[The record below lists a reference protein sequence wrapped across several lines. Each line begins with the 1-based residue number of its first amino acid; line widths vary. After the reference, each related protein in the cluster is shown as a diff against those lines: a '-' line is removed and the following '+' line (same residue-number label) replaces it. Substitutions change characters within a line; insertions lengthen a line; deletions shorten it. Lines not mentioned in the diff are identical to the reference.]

1 MASSRAPDLTPRGCI
16 MKTFTSILL
25 LIPASLLAPL
35 DGPTERIHRLM
46 DGTQLQGRARV
57 TQTEVRIQTPFGD
70 RVVPR
75 RDYVG
80 PQQVRLEDLKIWYR
94 GATDAVADRD
104 LAGHRRIAE
113 ECRARGY
120 MTGLRRELNAILKTD
135 TDDRWA
141 RALLDRL
148 AKDYRVHKLEG
159 SSKGRDL
166 RRYIDFLFEDLARRD
181 NVGAVFAGSKVRGL
195 PDDLVYRP
203 AMKALKHSKP
213 RVRWLGAHVLR
224 AFGGKPNRVQELFR
238 RSLQDGVWAVRRE
251 CVRSLKA
258 TGDSSLVKLYEK
270 QLTNPKQTLQVRS
283 AQALGELGFEAAAR
297 PLVKALADTWR
308 PNRVHIVNTRQVA
321 YVKDY
326 DVEVAQTA
334 FIADP
339 VVDVLQEGTVL
350 EVALISVSVVR
361 RVYRGAL
368 VRVTGAD
375 FGVDPKKWRAHLDGK

>member
-1 MASSRAPDLTPRGCI
+1 
-16 MKTFTSILL
+16 MKTFVSILL
-25 LIPASLLAPL
+25 LLPVSLLTSP
-35 DGPTERIHRLM
+35 GVPTERIHRLL
-46 DGTQLQGRARV
+46 DGSHVQGRARLSP
-57 TQTEVRIQTPFGD
+57 TEVRLQTPFGD
-70 RVVPR
+70 RVIPR
-75 RDYVG
+75 GDYVG
-80 PQQVRLEDLKIWYR
+80 PQQVRLEDLKTWYR
-94 GATDAVADRD
+94 DATGAIADRD

-113 ECRARGY
+113 ECRALGY
-120 MTGLRRELNAILKTD
+120 MTGLRRELNVILKTD

-148 AKDYRVHKLEG
+148 AKDYRVHRLEG
-159 SSKGRDL
+159 ASKGKEL

-195 PDDLVYRP
+195 AKDLVYRR

-224 AFGGKPNRVQELFR
+224 GYSGKPNRVQELFR

-258 TGDSSLVKLYEK
+258 TGGASLVKLYEK
-270 QLTNPKQTLQVRS
+270 QLTNPKQMLQVRS

-297 PLVKALADTWR
+297 PLVKVLADTWR

-350 EVALISVSVVR
+350 EVALISVSIVR
-361 RVYRGAL
+361 RVYRDAL
-368 VRVTGAD
+368 VRVTGVD
-375 FGVDPKKWRAHLDGK
+375 FGVDPKKWRAHLDAK